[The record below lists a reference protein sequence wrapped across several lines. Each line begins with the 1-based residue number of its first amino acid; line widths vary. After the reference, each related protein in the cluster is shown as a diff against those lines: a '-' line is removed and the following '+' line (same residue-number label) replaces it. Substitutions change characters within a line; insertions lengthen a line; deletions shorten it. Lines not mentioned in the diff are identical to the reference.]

1 MKKIKKEIKKL
12 ENMESKGGRDIK
24 RIMIKMVVDR
34 LNKRMRKIKEGKIE
48 KLKRKNEEK
57 WRLEKYK
64 VDIEKRREEL
74 KENIERIS
82 EIGKERVIDDEKRNI
97 IGEYEVMEN
106 EIRKKKKGIEKR
118 RIGGK

>member
-12 ENMESKGGRDIK
+12 ENMESKGGREIK